1 MPVTALAELLDS
13 VDAVFDA
20 TGHGCA
26 PWPSLRSFHD
36 DIPDEAYSRVT
47 EPERYRIV
55 GARADAWVT
64 VLIDAAL
71 ARVDEV
77 EAVDWIGDR
86 PAAASIGRH
95 RRLVPLRAGSIP
107 LVFVTTGFAGPV
119 DNGLEIGA
127 GDPAV
132 RVGIHPDCGCDAC
145 DFGSDDLLE
154 QIDDSVLDVV
164 SGLFTYRWK
173 GDRRLRLG
181 RSSTSY
187 NFDVRRRWRRR
198 IAPVDRDDWRRE
210 LLDATDGWDEISG
223 TSWLG

>member
-13 VDAVFDA
+13 
-20 TGHGCA
+20 
-26 PWPSLRSFHD
+26 
-36 DIPDEAYSRVT
+36 
-47 EPERYRIV
+47 
-55 GARADAWVT
+55 
-64 VLIDAAL
+64 
-71 ARVDEV
+71 
-77 EAVDWIGDR
+77 VDWIGDR

-164 SGLFTYRWK
+164 SGLFTYRWRR
-173 GDRRLRLG
+173 DRRLRLS
-181 RSSTSY
+181 RSRTSY
-187 NFDVRRRWRRR
+187 NFDVRRRWRRGVS
-198 IAPVDRDDWRRE
+198 PVDRDEFERE